1 MYPGMIVAAIVAARL
16 LLLVRKIVRAALH
29 HKRKESKRAKGRGE
43 EKRQSPSEHDPVC
56 RSVRVETP
64 SEKETGVYCIRPH
77 HGSIP
82 DGYTTS
88 TTDTRAIE
96 AKTDRPVTRRKVRR

>member
-16 LLLVRKIVRAALH
+16 LLLVRKIVMAALH
-29 HKRKESKRAKGRGE
+29 HQRKERKRAKGRGE
-43 EKRQSPSEHDPVC
+43 EKRRSPSERDPVC

-88 TTDTRAIE
+88 TTDTRAME
-96 AKTDRPVTRRKVRR
+96 AKADRPVTRRKVRR

>member
-1 MYPGMIVAAIVAARL
+1 MYPEMIVAAIVAARL

-29 HKRKESKRAKGRGE
+29 HKRKRSKRVKGRGE
-43 EKRQSPSEHDPVC
+43 EKRRSPSERDPVC

-64 SEKETGVYCIRPH
+64 SEKETGAYCIRPH

-82 DGYTTS
+82 DGYTIS
-88 TTDTRAIE
+88 TTDTRAME
-96 AKTDRPVTRRKVRR
+96 AKADRPLTRRQVRR